1 MTFQCPFL
9 TYFDLRMTFPD
20 HKDGLD
26 IHAIRIR
33 IEFGNESYAY
43 HVYLAVF
50 QNYDP
55 KMTSFDLL
63 DDLGWPQ
70 ETHYWIQNKICSRFI
85 CISCE
90 FGNVS
95 DFWPQNDLFWPQRW
109 PRVTL
114 RCTPSNSKQDLQ
126 SIHMHIMCIWPYFQF
141 LTPKWPFWP
150 LRWPRMTSR
159 YTRLNSEEHFQSIHM
174 HIMRIRHEICIIS
187 IFDP

>member
-95 DFWPQNDLFWPQRW
+95 DFWPQNDLFDPWDDLEW
-109 PRVTL
+109 PRKANFWIQLKNAVRMMYICST
-114 RCTPSNSKQDLQ
+114 
-126 SIHMHIMCIWPYFQF
+126 
-141 LTPKWPFWP
+141 FWP
-150 LRWPRMTSR
+150 NSMKMLIVVNSDHCFDQNRSIGGFLGHMLYIFRISSR
-159 YTRLNSEEHFQSIHM
+159 SRFEWY
-174 HIMRIRHEICIIS
+174 
-187 IFDP
+187 